1 MKMKMTMMMALILLA
16 VAGCRQESEQQVSF
30 LGPDG
35 KASLVAVL
43 KSGVTDQEVNRFLE
57 DTVVFG
63 RINESSSPN
72 RPGVGA
78 IVSGNVQGHTA
89 YSIKFFPSATP
100 EQRDTVTKAMKASP
114 YVLKVFADIDPDA
127 IMLDE
132 PPGQRLTS

>member
-1 MKMKMTMMMALILLA
+1 MKITMMRALILLA

-35 KASLVAVL
+35 KASLVAVF
-43 KSGVTDQEVNRFLE
+43 KSGVTLQEVNRFLD
-57 DTVVFG
+57 DTVSIRRPDG
-63 RINESSSPN
+63 STPS

-78 IVSGNVQGHTA
+78 IVSGDVQGHTA
-89 YSIKFFPSATP
+89 YSIKFLPSATP

-127 IMLDE
+127 IVLDE